1 MPFDMDEVKGAFE
14 DAARE
19 MKGKLS
25 DVSKAQKEMAEK
37 MADLEGKQVEG
48 DDITDIKSRVE
59 DSSKQLEELGEQV
72 IDLTKKQN
80 QKADEH
86 KTLGRVIAEQKD
98 FRDRIMSRETL
109 EMKDVTAASFAPSTL
124 PGGHRRDHRGFVEP
138 TNQRLTL
145 RNILPNGTTNA
156 AVLEY
161 DRELLF
167 TNNADVVAEGA
178 LKPQSELTFQTATAV
193 MQKLAHW
200 FRVTEERLDDVD
212 GMEAYINQRGIYGL
226 LLREEEK
233 LINGTGGGT
242 DIDGLALPANHTA
255 YVNTTVPDVT
265 PVNAM
270 DDIRVAIAQVEES
283 DLMASAV
290 IMNHLDAAA
299 LDLTKDADG
308 NYLHPAFT
316 GDTAWGLPVA
326 RTKSIPQGMF
336 MVGGFQGNVMLW
348 QKKGLEVR
356 RSTEDRDNFV
366 TNKVTILVEERI
378 GLEVLR
384 PAGLIYGALS

>member
-1 MPFDMDEVKGAFE
+1 MPFDMDEIKGALD
-14 DAARE
+14 DASRE
-19 MKGKLS
+19 MKGKLF
-25 DVSKAQKEMAEK
+25 DVSKAQKDMAEK
-37 MADLEGKQVEG
+37 LEVLEGKTVEA
-48 DDITDIKSRVE
+48 DDITDIKSRIS
-59 DSSKQLEELGEQV
+59 DSSKELEELGEQV

-80 QKADEH
+80 ARADET
-86 KTLGRVIAEQKD
+86 KSLGRLIAEQPDFKEKMLGRDTVEVKD
-98 FRDRIMSRETL
+98 I
-109 EMKDVTAASFAPSTL
+109 TAASFQPSTL

-145 RNILPNGTTNA
+145 RQILPNGTTNA

-161 DRELLF
+161 DRELVF
-167 TNNADVVAEGA
+167 TNNADVVAEGV
-178 LKPQSELTFQTATAV
+178 LKPESDITFQTATAV

-226 LLREEEK
+226 MLREEEK
-233 LINGTGGGT
+233 LINGTGGGV

-255 YVNTTVPDVT
+255 YVNTTVPNIT
-265 PVNAM
+265 PQNAM
-270 DDIRVAIAQVEES
+270 DDIRVAIAQVEEA

-308 NYLHPAFT
+308 NYLHPAFL

-326 RTKSIPQGMF
+326 RTKAIPQGQF

-378 GLEVLR
+378 GMEILR
-384 PAGLIYGALS
+384 PAGLIYGALT

>member
-1 MPFDMDEVKGAFE
+1 MPFDMDELKSAVD
-14 DAARE
+14 DAAKE
-19 MKGKLS
+19 MKGALR
-25 DVSKAQKEMAEK
+25 DVSKAQKDLSEK
-37 MADLEGKQVEG
+37 MEVLEGKQIAAEDV
-48 DDITDIKSRVE
+48 TDIKTRIA
-59 DSSKQLEELGEQV
+59 DSTKELEELGEQV

-80 QKADEH
+80 ARAAES
-86 KTLGRVIAEQKD
+86 KTIGRLIAETPDLREKMMGRQTVELKD
-98 FRDRIMSRETL
+98 I
-109 EMKDVTAASFAPSTL
+109 TAASFAASTL

-145 RNILPNGTTNA
+145 RNILPTGSTNA

-161 DRELLF
+161 DRELVF
-167 TNNADVVAEGA
+167 TNNAAVVAEGA
-178 LKPQSELTFQTATAV
+178 LKPQSEITFETATAV

-200 FRVTEERLDDVD
+200 FRVSEERLDDVD

-226 LLREEEK
+226 MLKEEDSLL
-233 LINGTGGGT
+233 NGTGGGT
-242 DIDGLALPANHTA
+242 DVDGLALAANHTA
-255 YVNTTVPDVT
+255 YVNTSVPGVT
-265 PVNAM
+265 PQNAM
-270 DDIRVAIAQVEES
+270 DDMRVAIAQVEEA

-308 NYLHPAFT
+308 NYLHPAFL
-316 GDTAWGLPVA
+316 GDTAWGLPVV
-326 RTKSIPQGMF
+326 RVKSIPQGKF

-378 GLEVLR
+378 GLEILR
-384 PAGLIYGALS
+384 PAGLIYGDLT